1 MTDLDNFYLQ
11 LSEPNR
17 SVFIALREIILSVDK
32 DMSPEWKYK
41 LPFFY
46 YKGKMFCY
54 IWYHKKYKQPYIGI
68 VDGHKIDHP
77 DLIEEGRKRI
87 KIYLVDPERDIDV
100 RKVRRILNLAILTTK
115 S

>member
-11 LSEPNR
+11 LSEPNK

-32 DMSPEWKYK
+32 DISPEWKYK

-54 IWYHKKYKQPYIGI
+54 LWYHKKYKQSYIGI